1 MSEYQPYT
9 SYVIPTPALTTTA
22 QSADTDSL
30 LSWTSADEDKDKD
43 KDLISK
49 DEDKHEDL
57 KIGPRGSSRTRTFLE
72 DNDTDVD
79 VFPSQTNLS
88 MANVVT
94 CEYEA
99 DEKIVRHEIS
109 WLHSETQCVLNNH
122 IAVYST
128 YVSLYLTAYSMQ
140 IITQ

>member
-9 SYVIPTPALTTTA
+9 SYVIPTPALTTPA

-30 LSWTSADEDKDKD
+30 LSWTSADEDKD

-72 DNDTDVD
+72 DNNTDVD

-94 CEYEA
+94 CECED
-99 DEKIVRHEIS
+99 DENIVQHEIS
-109 WLHSETQCVLNNH
+109 WLHSETQCVLNND
-122 IAVYST
+122 IA
-128 YVSLYLTAYSMQ
+128 LTCHY
-140 IITQ
+140 I